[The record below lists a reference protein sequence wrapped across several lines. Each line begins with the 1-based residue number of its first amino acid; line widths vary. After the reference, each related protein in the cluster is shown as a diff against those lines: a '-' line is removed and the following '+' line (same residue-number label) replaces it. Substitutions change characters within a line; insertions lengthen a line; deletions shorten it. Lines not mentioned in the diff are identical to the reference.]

1 MQDRDR
7 LLQQRVLCIVETF
20 HQRTAN
26 DSAPLS
32 RERIREVMGQ
42 VIAELERQRWPE
54 PHGAA
59 EKA

>member
-20 HQRTAN
+20 HQRTAS
-26 DSAPLS
+26 DPAPLS

-42 VIAELERQRWPE
+42 VVAELERQQWPE
-54 PHGAA
+54 PQDMARTV
-59 EKA
+59 